1 MKADNEEE
9 EKKEKMKA
17 VETWDLRL
25 EKGPSLPTTNS
36 P

>member
-9 EKKEKMKA
+9 EGED
-17 VETWDLRL
+17 ESSWDLRL